1 MCDEVCFLIVLQ
13 GFKSNDYDVNYL
25 NCNFR
30 RLHFAVF
37 LGQGK
42 KIDGDVQN
50 RVCILGISSVLN
62 RESKSCHLSS
72 ELAPPA
78 GYTHHSLTFN
88 SMFFGIW

>member
-1 MCDEVCFLIVLQ
+1 M
-13 GFKSNDYDVNYL
+13 
-25 NCNFR
+25 
-30 RLHFAVF
+30 
-37 LGQGK
+37 
-42 KIDGDVQN
+42 IDGDVQN

-88 SMFFGIW
+88 SMFFWYFGKFLIILIDTKHQNLKLK